1 MHRQWRGGT
10 LESLARELRALRV
23 TVEADYRV
31 GSCALHNIQTCLR
44 NTIQDVFGEG
54 GKDINGNFKV
64 NAMQLLHGLYNLV
77 NYIKNDVLKRMWE
90 EACVRTGKKKKYHV
104 MSAPILT
111 RWWYVGKQACEV
123 EEDWSEWQI
132 VMEFILKTCHLGNSG
147 TTSAIK
153 DIAKAN
159 HGIMKVTEITLD
171 VTIIKCIHKVWVFP
185 HFKFVQ
191 GGDPLTGDV
200 AGYQARL
207 MLLRF
212 YLLWED
218 LDALLNDGWKQNE
231 EFKTVVSEA
240 ADNLKEKSKEK
251 IEHMLR
257 ICLLYLEKHF
267 KQWCNEHL
275 PFGLFAES
283 DSARV
288 VARIIL
294 DHPPLSE
301 PATFKSHHHDR
312 VINLVKFDAL
322 VWKRWVKKEE
332 VRVQKL

>member
-1 MHRQWRGGT
+1 
-10 LESLARELRALRV
+10 
-23 TVEADYRV
+23 
-31 GSCALHNIQTCLR
+31 
-44 NTIQDVFGEG
+44 
-54 GKDINGNFKV
+54 
-64 NAMQLLHGLYNLV
+64 
-77 NYIKNDVLKRMWE
+77 
-90 EACVRTGKKKKYHV
+90 

-132 VMEFILKTCHLGNSG
+132 VMEFILKTRHLGNSG

-159 HGIMKVTEITLD
+159 HGIMKVTEIMLD

-240 ADNLKEKSKEK
+240 ADNLKEKVRKKLNTCCEYACFTWKNISSSGATSTYRLVFLQSLTLLAL
-251 IEHMLR
+251 LR
-257 ICLLYLEKHF
+257 GSYL
-267 KQWCNEHL
+267 
-275 PFGLFAES
+275 
-283 DSARV
+283 
-288 VARIIL
+288 IIL
-294 DHPPLSE
+294 HY
-301 PATFKSHHHDR
+301 R
-312 VINLVKFDAL
+312 NLL
-322 VWKRWVKKEE
+322 HSNRTITIE
-332 VRVQKL
+332 